1 MHIVIYKF
9 EVLQGREPQ
18 FKEAWAKLTQAFLNH
33 AMSLG
38 SRLHKDENGDFIA
51 YAQWPN
57 EETFLKS
64 KEKLPGYTKGIV
76 SQMETSCASIA
87 ILHKMNVEMDLL
99 ISG

>member
-9 EVLQGREPQ
+9 EVIQGREPQ
-18 FKEAWAKLTQAFLNH
+18 FREAWAKLTQAFLDH

-38 SRLHKDENGDFIA
+38 SRLHKDENGVFIA
-51 YAQWPN
+51 YAQWPD

-64 KEKLPGYTKGIV
+64 KDKLPLYSNRLI
-76 SQMETSCASIA
+76 SQMEASCASIA
-87 ILHKMNVEMDLL
+87 ILHKLNVEMDLL